1 MFLINTSSNF
11 INLTDLNNG
20 YKGFSLNL
28 KQIKFNWKNASENGY
43 ELIALA
49 AFDGDDLQV
58 CTRTFLKPDQLIMNE
73 EESIAFDAYAD
84 IYETLVKVRQSLYD
98 QSGIHMKIIGMSV
111 GGSVKQ
117 ELIVIFSRP

>member
-28 KQIKFNWKNASENGY
+28 KQIEFNWKKASEYGY

-49 AFDGDDLQV
+49 ELGGDDLQV
-58 CTRTFLKPDQLIMNE
+58 CTRTFLKPDQLIINE